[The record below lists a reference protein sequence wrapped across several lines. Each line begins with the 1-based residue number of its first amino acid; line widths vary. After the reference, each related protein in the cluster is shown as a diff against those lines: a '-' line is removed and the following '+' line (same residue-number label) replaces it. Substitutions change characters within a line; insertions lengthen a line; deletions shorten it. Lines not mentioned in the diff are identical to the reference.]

1 MLNKPYY
8 PLLALLGLGLAGCQT
23 PTAQAPVGMANPA
36 SVFCAEQ
43 GGELV
48 IVEGKGGQYGECRF
62 SDGTVVEEW
71 EYYRR
76 HH

>member
-1 MLNKPYY
+1 MLNKWHY
-8 PLLALLGLGLAGCQT
+8 PLLPLLWAGLSACQA
-23 PTAQAPVGMANPA
+23 PIAQAPIGMANPA

-48 IVEGKGGQYGECRF
+48 IVEGEAGQYGECHF

-76 HH
+76 NH